1 MPIPCNMQIV
11 TYVSINLELRC
22 YSLGFRDTKQ
32 NKEEKER
39 KHICETL
46 RKISVQIYFEETFR
60 NLHDYLELLNLK
72 AHQSQLSSGFVSILL
87 WVRGGK

>member
-1 MPIPCNMQIV
+1 MQIV

-22 YSLGFRDTKQ
+22 YSLCLRDTKQ
-32 NKEEKER
+32 NKEEQER

-60 NLHDYLELLNLK
+60 NLHLETFRNLLNLK